1 MGEPSKNTYNQVP
14 DSFIFDSMAKHNKKG
29 PTSTVDVFCSHCKT
43 QLFKYRKGGKGSLVK
58 CFKERITK
66 DFTTEACICPGCGL
80 VFARDT
86 LVRGT
91 PAYKMIGGKVFSK

>member
-1 MGEPSKNTYNQVP
+1 
-14 DSFIFDSMAKHNKKG
+14 MAKPNKKG
-29 PTSTVDVFCSHCKT
+29 PTKTVDVFCSQCKT
-43 QLFKYRKGGKGSLVK
+43 QLFKYRKGGKGALVK
-58 CFKERITK
+58 CFKERISV
-66 DFTTEACICPGCGL
+66 DYTTTACTCPGCEQ